1 MKIDNSSNSTT
12 SNKFAFFFENKMT
25 SLPKKCITK
34 TRPELSRNNIFKINN
49 DDPQKYEFNYFS
61 KKKPLQYP
69 QFFDN
74 SSKKT
79 DYYELAKM
87 INSRKSIP
95 NRIPSAKNYEIQN
108 AMNNATKNEG
118 NKIAHENNDISLNK
132 NKIVNKEKNE
142 NDKELFDSEFNLI
155 LDNWGNDDISNIL
168 KEIASLKIASPSKN
182 KSEKDKFEEK
192 IYTNTGDSFDRC
204 SCDQIKNPFCQNPYK
219 I

>member
-12 SNKFAFFFENKMT
+12 SNKFAFFFENKMP

-95 NRIPSAKNYEIQN
+95 HRIPSAKNYEIQN
-108 AMNNATKNEG
+108 AMNNANKNEG
-118 NKIAHENNDISLNK
+118 NKVDHENNDISLNK
-132 NKIVNKEKNE
+132 NKIDNKEKNE

-168 KEIASLKIASPSKN
+168 KEIANLKIASPSKN
-182 KSEKDKFEEK
+182 NSEKAKYEEK

>member
-12 SNKFAFFFENKMT
+12 SNKFAFFFENKIA

-34 TRPELSRNNIFKINN
+34 TRPELSRNNIFKLNN

-95 NRIPSAKNYEIQN
+95 HRIPSAKNYEIQN
-108 AMNNATKNEG
+108 AMNNANKNEG
-118 NKIAHENNDISLNK
+118 NKVDHENNDISLNK
-132 NKIVNKEKNE
+132 NKIDNKEKNE

-168 KEIASLKIASPSKN
+168 KEIANLKIASPSKN
-182 KSEKDKFEEK
+182 NSEKAKYEEK